1 MNLVRPYP
9 TTRPINVDD
18 SLGAISLFTVR
29 PNIPLPDALIQACE
43 FMRCASASAYELTD
57 NAPPAF
63 RPLAGSI
70 VHLIESARALV
81 EASVVGL
88 EQEYKA

>member
-1 MNLVRPYP
+1 
-9 TTRPINVDD
+9 
-18 SLGAISLFTVR
+18 
-29 PNIPLPDALIQACE
+29 
-43 FMRCASASAYELTD
+43 MRCASASAYELTD

-81 EASVVGL
+81 EASVAGL
-88 EQEYKA
+88 EQEHKA